1 MRYAI
6 LIYENEADFAQRQS
20 PPDGVYWASWMAYS
34 AAMNPVTTGGAP
46 LEAPASATTLR
57 LREGRRLVQDGP
69 YAETREQ
76 LGGFFLIDVP
86 DLDAALDW
94 AAKCPAAAS
103 GVVEVRPLMAMM
115 AASAAEAA

>member
-6 LIYENEADFAQRQS
+6 LIYEPQADFEARKS
-20 PPDGVYWASWMAYS
+20 LPDGAYWGAWMAYS
-34 AAMNPVTTGGAP
+34 QDMNAVTTGGAP
-46 LEAPASATTLR
+46 LEVPETATTVR

-94 AAKCPAAAS
+94 AARCPAALN
-103 GVVEVRPLMAMM
+103 GVVEVRPLLATMGQ
-115 AASAAEAA
+115 